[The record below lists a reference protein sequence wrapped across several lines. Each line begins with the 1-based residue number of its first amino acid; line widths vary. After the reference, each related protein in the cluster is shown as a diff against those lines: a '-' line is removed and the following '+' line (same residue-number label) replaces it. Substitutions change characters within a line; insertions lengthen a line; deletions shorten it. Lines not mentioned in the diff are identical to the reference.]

1 MWMALCTPL
10 PTPNGSHV
18 SSAASWPPALGS
30 TRVQQLLAGKGVKG
44 GRQEAQLPTCPSSG
58 PGSAPQ
64 VTTCPVQSLPPHPCP
79 RPIHPACTLCVQ
91 QGLGVSRR
99 PALLCTAGSRPG
111 RAWISGAS
119 EDPRRL
125 RGEPAAC
132 SRFPSKPVPLQR
144 SGEDPPPTHTLCL
157 PWGAPSR
164 RQSHLSNLSRR
175 GRGWGV
181 THRAQGPRERVAAL
195 KGGPRD

>member
-1 MWMALCTPL
+1 MWMALCTPF
-10 PTPNGSHV
+10 PAPNGSHV

-58 PGSAPQ
+58 PGSASQ
-64 VTTCPVQSLPPHPCP
+64 VTTCPVQSPPPHPCP

-111 RAWISGAS
+111 RAWISGVS

-125 RGEPAAC
+125 RGSQLCAPASPASPC
-132 SRFPSKPVPLQR
+132 LSRGVGRTPH
-144 SGEDPPPTHTLCL
+144 PPTHFAFPGEL
-157 PWGAPSR
+157 PAGDRATCQTYP
-164 RQSHLSNLSRR
+164 
-175 GRGWGV
+175 GGGGV
-181 THRAQGPRERVAAL
+181 GE
-195 KGGPRD
+195 